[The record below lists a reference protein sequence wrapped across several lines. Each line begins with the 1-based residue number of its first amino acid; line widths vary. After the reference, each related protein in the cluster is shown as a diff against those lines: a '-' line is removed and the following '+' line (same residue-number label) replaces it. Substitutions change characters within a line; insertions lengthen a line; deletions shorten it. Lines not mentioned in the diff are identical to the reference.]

1 MAVLSSLRG
10 LVLLGLAATTAL
22 AEPRVLHMP
31 MTRNANH
38 PGPLA
43 KRADSTANTAQVTV
57 VNDVSYGLYYVNAT
71 VGTPGQELSLILDTG
86 SSDVWFFG
94 TGACATSTQ
103 SQGDCF
109 GGEYNDKKS
118 STYKLLDKGSFQI
131 QYGTQGSNVQ
141 GDYISDT
148 FTVGGATVK
157 QATMAVAYEVSEVPT
172 GIMGVGFAS
181 NEAIVSEGGK
191 AYNSIVDTMVSEG
204 VIGSKAYSL
213 WLNDLCMFFPSLFFP
228 LE

>member
-10 LVLLGLAATTAL
+10 LVLLGLAATSAL

-43 KRADSTANTAQVTV
+43 KRASSSNTAQVTV

-71 VGTPGQELSLILDTG
+71 IGTPGQELSLVLDTG
-86 SSDVWFFG
+86 SSDVWMFG

-109 GGEYNDKKS
+109 GGE
-118 STYKLLDKGSFQI
+118 
-131 QYGTQGSNVQ
+131 
-141 GDYISDT
+141 
-148 FTVGGATVK
+148 
-157 QATMAVAYEVSEVPT
+157 
-172 GIMGVGFAS
+172 
-181 NEAIVSEGGK
+181 
-191 AYNSIVDTMVSEG
+191 
-204 VIGSKAYSL
+204 
-213 WLNDLCMFFPSLFFP
+213 CMFSAFRHFFHLFFFFTLFTRLYAMTHDTCRHVRCADPHSIP
-228 LE
+228 LNPNTQTHTQTKL